1 GDIDAAFRRAH
12 CVVEAELSVGR
23 HSGVPMEC
31 RGAIGRYDAAYDLLE
46 LWGAAK
52 VPHRN
57 RETLARFFDRPSAS
71 VQLHECHVG
80 GGFGIR
86 GELYPEDFLVLAAS
100 MRLGR
105 PVKWLEDRR
114 EHLIA
119 ANHSRQQHHKIRAA
133 VDAEGYILALDDQL
147 YLHQAAYVRTQGAR
161 VLGMTLSTLPG
172 PYRVPAYRAV
182 GHFRLTNKTPAAT
195 YRAPGRYEGN
205 YVRERVMDAIAARL
219 GLDRVEV
226 RRRNLIARHEMP
238 YARGLAAN
246 GHPIVLDSGDYPG
259 LLDTALA
266 AFGWDSVEAQL
277 SERREAG
284 ELVGAGLS
292 LFVEKSGQGP
302 SDNALVTVDGRGFV
316 EVVTGGASLGQGFET
331 AMAQICAETLSVDYR
346 RVRVVHGQTD
356 RI

>member
-1 GDIDAAFRRAH
+1 AAEALKPYRQPLLATERVRYVGEPVAVVFAESAHVAEDAAELVALEMEALAAHLDAAAPPAAFAAGISSEALVLRQEYGDVDAAFRSAH
-12 CVVEAELSVGR
+12 CIVEAELSIGR

-57 RETLARFFDRPSAS
+57 REPLARFFDRPSAS

-105 PVKWLEDRR
+105 SVKWLEDRR
-114 EHLIA
+114 EHHIA
-119 ANHSRQQHHKIRAA
+119 ANHSRQQHHRVRAA

-226 RRRNLIARHEMP
+226 RRRNLIAR
-238 YARGLAAN
+238 
-246 GHPIVLDSGDYPG
+246 
-259 LLDTALA
+259 
-266 AFGWDSVEAQL
+266 
-277 SERREAG
+277 
-284 ELVGAGLS
+284 
-292 LFVEKSGQGP
+292 
-302 SDNALVTVDGRGFV
+302 
-316 EVVTGGASLGQGFET
+316 
-331 AMAQICAETLSVDYR
+331 
-346 RVRVVHGQTD
+346 
-356 RI
+356 